1 MGNQVIWLTGSSGFI
16 GRCVVAELREHG
28 HTVLCFS
35 NAGIGDRA
43 SEAKD
48 ERHPLDFL
56 SAPHIQSQIRQFGL
70 PDAFIHLA
78 WADMAQ
84 PETNRHLEE
93 NVKAGQTLID
103 TLYEAGLKK
112 FVFIGSMNEYGARV
126 GALQEDMPPEGRLT
140 NYARGKIKVTQH
152 GYARAAVFKRV
163 FLHIRPFYVFGAGQ
177 RKGSLINDLHEAFQS
192 GRDVQLGP
200 CEHYRDFIHV
210 SDVAQGIRRLLPIE
224 TSTTVNLGSG
234 RVIQVKEYVRLFWA
248 QLGGDPAKLRFG
260 ARPMRAN
267 EPAQPQS
274 YADLTRLKQLTSW
287 TPALTLEQG
296 IARTVEDLRRTSP
309 PGHKPSS

>member
-16 GRCVVAELREHG
+16 GRCVAAELRNHG

-43 SEAKD
+43 SETTD
-48 ERHPLDFL
+48 ERYPLDFL
-56 SAPHIQSQIRQFGL
+56 DAAQIQSQVRKFSL

-93 NVKAGQTLID
+93 NVKAGQTLIE
-103 TLYEAGLKK
+103 TLYGAGLKK

-140 NYARGKIKVTQH
+140 NYAVGKIKVSQY
-152 GYARAAVFKRV
+152 GNARAAASNRV
-163 FLHIRPFYVFGAGQ
+163 FLHLRPFYVFGAGQ
-177 RKGSLINDLHEAFQS
+177 RKGSLINDLHEAFQA
-192 GRDVQLGP
+192 GREVQLGP
-200 CEHYRDFIHV
+200 GEHYRDFIHV
-210 SDVAQGIRRLLPIE
+210 SDVAQGIRRLLPVE
-224 TSTTVNLGSG
+224 TSTTVNIGSG
-234 RVIQVKEYVRLFWA
+234 KVIQVKEYVKMFWA
-248 QLGGDPAKLRFG
+248 QFGGDPATLKFG

-267 EPAQPQS
+267 EPEQPQS
-274 YADLTRLKQLTSW
+274 YADLVRLKQLTGW
-287 TPALTLEQG
+287 TPSLTLEQG
-296 IARTVEDLRRTSP
+296 IARTVADLNP
-309 PGHKPSS
+309 